1 MLKLIG
7 VELFKIRKRRMTWIL
22 LAVLVGWFGITAVG
36 GYTAIAIDPDDMSA
50 ETFEE
55 EFGSSLEEFEASRAA
70 FQFPDAF
77 PHIFSIAQGI
87 GTILLIILVAAMVG
101 NEYRWG
107 TVGQMLTRRGAR
119 FYYLGAKLLA
129 LTIVAVIGLVFSLIV
144 WVIIISI
151 TSSLLAGSINWD
163 FISASFLWELVL
175 MFGRTI
181 FGLLPHMLLAALL
194 AVIGRSALAGTAG
207 GIVYY
212 WVEGIASEILG
223 GVSGWAGRIP
233 EYLTSLNVSAIMS
246 LNQLNG
252 IAPTGG
258 LMGFGETPMQ
268 LPGTLHATVTL
279 VIYCLT
285 FLAISFY
292 LFRKQDLTVQA
303 G

>member
-7 VELFKIRKRRMTWIL
+7 IELFKIRKRRMTWIL
-22 LAVLVGWFGITAVG
+22 LAVLIAWFCITTVG
-36 GYTAIAIDPDDMSA
+36 GYSAIAIDPADMPA
-50 ETFEE
+50 EEFEE
-55 EFGSSLEEFEASRAA
+55 EWESLEEFEASRAA
-70 FQFPDAF
+70 FQFPHAF

-87 GTILLIILVAAMVG
+87 GTILLIILVASMVG

-129 LTIVAVIGLVFSLIV
+129 LIIVAVIGLVFSLIV
-144 WVIIISI
+144 WVILISI

-163 FISASFLWELVL
+163 FISASFVWEVVL
-175 MFGRTI
+175 MFGHTI
-181 FGLLPHMLLAALL
+181 FGLLPLMLLAAML
-194 AVIGRSALAGTAG
+194 AIIGRSALAGIAG
-207 GIVYY
+207 GLVYY
-212 WVEGIASEILG
+212 WVGGIASEILSQG
-223 GVSGWAGRIP
+223 SGWSGRIP
-233 EYLTSLNVSAIMS
+233 EYLISHNVYAIMS

-252 IAPTGG
+252 VALRGG
-258 LMGFGETPMQ
+258 PMGFGEAPTQ
-268 LPGTLHATVTL
+268 IASTLHATVTL
-279 VIYCLT
+279 VIYCLV

>member
-7 VELFKIRKRRMTWIL
+7 IELFKIRKRWMTWIL
-22 LAVLVGWFGITAVG
+22 LAVLIGFFCMTTVG
-36 GYTAIAIDPDDMSA
+36 GYANISRDPDDMTA
-50 ETFEE
+50 E
-55 EFGSSLEEFEASRAA
+55 EFEQEWESLEEWEASKAA

-87 GTILLIILVAAMVG
+87 GTVLLIILVASMVG

-129 LTIVAVIGLVFSLIV
+129 FIIVALIGLVFSLIV
-144 WVIIISI
+144 GVILISI

-163 FISASFLWELVL
+163 FISASFVWELVQ
-175 MFGRTI
+175 MFGRTAS
-181 FGLLPHMLLAALL
+181 GLLPYMLLAAML
-194 AVIGRSALAGTAG
+194 AIIGRSAVAGIAG
-207 GIVYY
+207 GLVYY
-212 WVEGIASEILG
+212 WVEGIASEILNQG
-223 GVSGWAGRIP
+223 SGWSGRIP
-233 EYLTSLNVSAIMS
+233 DYLTSLNVYAIMS

-252 IAPTGG
+252 IAPAGG
-258 LMGFGETPMQ
+258 PMGFGETPTQ

-279 VIYCLT
+279 VIYCLA

-292 LFRKQDLTVQA
+292 LFRKQDLTAQA
-303 G
+303 R